1 MPTMPPRIG
10 AHRLW
15 RAALLLL
22 VAAWL
27 ALGALTL
34 LLLTAALMPDSAA
47 RELLRCGRTIS
58 PTRRP
63 SRREEGR
70 AGA

>member
-10 AHRLW
+10 ARRLW

-34 LLLTAALMPDSAA
+34 LVLTAALMPDGAA
-47 RELLRCGRTIS
+47 RELLRGW
-58 PTRRP
+58 
-63 SRREEGR
+63 EEYLPDP
-70 AGA
+70 ATFPP